1 MRATHTALAVLLA
14 LTAATACDS
23 DRLVTPDAAAS
34 ISERVR
40 FDALPSA
47 SCRNVRGSATA
58 ALDPS
63 TGQTVGL
70 VTGDLT
76 GTHAG
81 SGVGFVQH
89 GNGAGTQAAQA
100 IYVTNE
106 VGTFVLAETLV
117 IAHVSPTLFKVTFRA
132 NVVPGDD
139 VTSGFLTGQGYMDV
153 SGLPQGEFDY
163 HGRLCT

>member
-1 MRATHTALAVLLA
+1 MRAIHSAVAVLLA
-14 LTAATACDS
+14 LIPATACDS

-34 ISERVR
+34 INEGVR

-47 SCRNVRGSATA
+47 SCRNVSGTGTA

-70 VTGDLT
+70 LSGDLT

-81 SGVGFVQH
+81 SGIGFVQH
-89 GNGAGTQAAQA
+89 GSGAGTQTAQA

-117 IAHVSPTLFKVTFRA
+117 VAHVSPTLFKVTFRA
-132 NVVPGDD
+132 AVVPGDD